1 MIFFTKD
8 AVTLTKNND
17 KVVILP
23 LGAIEQHGPHLPVGT
38 DTHIVT
44 VLSTAIEER
53 LSNDILLCPSLAF
66 GSSHHHI
73 DFGGTIS
80 ISPTLYT
87 ALIVELVESLLKCG
101 FQKIVL
107 LNGHGGN
114 ITPVRQALSVLSN
127 QTESTYPANIVLAT
141 YWEVAG
147 KPFAGA
153 PPMES
158 PALSHACEYET
169 SLMLHIYPDQVLMD
183 NVQRAQRPPSNGYI
197 AWEDDEPYRGISIVR
212 STAYISSNGSS
223 GEPQLGTKEKGEHL
237 FKEALQALVN
247 FVAEFKDW
255 PLMERLKK

>member
-17 KVVILP
+17 KVAILP
-23 LGAIEQHGPHLPVGT
+23 LGPIEQHGPHLPVGT

-107 LNGHGGN
+107 LNGHGG
-114 ITPVRQALSVLSN
+114 
-127 QTESTYPANIVLAT
+127 
-141 YWEVAG
+141 
-147 KPFAGA
+147 
-153 PPMES
+153 
-158 PALSHACEYET
+158 
-169 SLMLHIYPDQVLMD
+169 
-183 NVQRAQRPPSNGYI
+183 
-197 AWEDDEPYRGISIVR
+197 
-212 STAYISSNGSS
+212 
-223 GEPQLGTKEKGEHL
+223 
-237 FKEALQALVN
+237 
-247 FVAEFKDW
+247 
-255 PLMERLKK
+255 